1 MSSTPEPEVA
11 DVCIVGL
18 GYVGLT
24 LATAF
29 ALAGLRVA
37 GVERSSAV
45 VGIVASGL
53 SPFHEDGLDA
63 AIAQVTSDGRLTA
76 VDTESQLP
84 AARAYV
90 ITVGTPVKNGDVWL
104 GDLENAVSRVADGM
118 PDGSLVVLRSTVR
131 VGTTS
136 GIGIPSLAASGKT
149 FHLAMAPE
157 RTIEGR
163 ALQELRSLPQIVG
176 GVDEESTNAAASLFA
191 RLGVEIVRVG
201 SAEAAE
207 LAKLSSNTY
216 RDLQFAFANEL
227 AYLADTMDVD
237 VFDVIRA
244 CNYGYDRMNLALPGP
259 VAGPCLEKDAY
270 ILADS
275 ARAYGVDATL
285 SMAGRRTNEA
295 LVAHVSRMAKGRL
308 DKDPARVAI
317 LGIAFKGRPATSDV
331 RGSMAE
337 DFAAAFVGDWPGAV
351 VVGWDP
357 LVSTADAQSIG
368 IEAVDLADA
377 VSGSQLVV
385 VQTNH
390 QFFSSEE
397 FAQTLVDSLD
407 ADAVV
412 IDLWNQLPSG
422 VSERADIRVLTFGR
436 SKVGAS
442 S

>member
-1 MSSTPEPEVA
+1 
-11 DVCIVGL
+11 
-18 GYVGLT
+18 
-24 LATAF
+24 
-29 ALAGLRVA
+29 
-37 GVERSSAV
+37 
-45 VGIVASGL
+45 
-53 SPFHEDGLDA
+53 
-63 AIAQVTSDGRLTA
+63 
-76 VDTESQLP
+76 
-84 AARAYV
+84 
-90 ITVGTPVKNGDVWL
+90 
-104 GDLENAVSRVADGM
+104 
-118 PDGSLVVLRSTVR
+118 
-131 VGTTS
+131 
-136 GIGIPSLAASGKT
+136 
-149 FHLAMAPE
+149 
-157 RTIEGR
+157 
-163 ALQELRSLPQIVG
+163 
-176 GVDEESTNAAASLFA
+176 
-191 RLGVEIVRVG
+191 
-201 SAEAAE
+201 
-207 LAKLSSNTY
+207 
-216 RDLQFAFANEL
+216 
-227 AYLADTMDVD
+227 
-237 VFDVIRA
+237 
-244 CNYGYDRMNLALPGP
+244 
-259 VAGPCLEKDAY
+259 
-270 ILADS
+270 
-275 ARAYGVDATL
+275 
-285 SMAGRRTNEA
+285 MAGRRTNEA

-422 VSERADIRVLTFGR
+422 VSERADIRVLTLGR